1 MVINKSN
8 LLLFILI
15 LLFILSSCGVADD
28 GKITAKDV
36 IKQNSEADIIQLN
49 GFIYSNMTELEWFQ
63 ERKEKLTKHTLLGET
78 KKQSTSRFG
87 FKDWTATKLQE
98 GTKIY
103 SASENGSELDI
114 LIVEYDDK
122 VFYYMKLLE
131 G

>member
-1 MVINKSN
+1 MIINKSN
-8 LLLFILI
+8 LLFIL
-15 LLFILSSCGVADD
+15 LLFFILSSCGVADG
-28 GKITAKDV
+28 GKVTAKDV

-78 KKQSTSRFG
+78 QKQSTSRFG
-87 FKDWTATKLQE
+87 FKDWTATKLQV

>member
-1 MVINKSN
+1 MVINKWN

-15 LLFILSSCGVADD
+15 LILSSCGVADG

-36 IKQNSEADIIQLN
+36 IKQNSEADIIQVN
-49 GFIYSNMTELEWFQ
+49 GFIYSNITELKWFQ
-63 ERKEKLTKHTLLGET
+63 ERNEKLMKHTLLGET
-78 KKQSTSRFG
+78 QKQSTSRFG
-87 FKDWTATKLQE
+87 FNVWTATKLRA

-103 SASENGSELDI
+103 SSSENGSELDI
-114 LIVEYDDK
+114 LIVEFDDK